1 MKTKNKVIIG
11 VSIVAVIGT
20 IIGLV
25 IYFKNRNSATGTNML
40 PITQPVSSDPNCV
53 PYTDEMQKRDTQKA
67 RAKCAPKGIIPI
79 VGPGLF
85 IQCMQKEKS
94 KFPPINNCY

>member
-1 MKTKNKVIIG
+1 MKTKNKIIIG
-11 VSIVAVIGT
+11 VSIVAVLGT
-20 IIGLV
+20 VIGL
-25 IYFKNRNSATGTNML
+25 IIFFKNRKKTNDSMQMGINI
-40 PITQPVSSDPNCV
+40 PISNDPNCV
-53 PYTDEMQKRDTQKA
+53 PYTEEMQKRDTQKA
-67 RAKCAPKGIIPI
+67 RSKCAPKGIIPI